1 MTTMCSSKLI
11 SKYGYQEI
19 LRPVLD
25 DLKQLETE
33 GIYVKFDNC
42 VHQFYGILT
51 MVVADNLAAS
61 TLGGF
66 FSAISVPCN
75 VFVVLVT
82 AAKKKEQVRDMTIMY

>member
-1 MTTMCSSKLI
+1 MCSSKLI
-11 SKYGYQEI
+11 SKYGCQEI

-25 DLKQLETE
+25 DLKKLETE

-42 VHQFYGILT
+42 VHQFYGTLT

-66 FSAISVPCN
+66 FSAISVPST
-75 VFVVLVT
+75 FLSFL
-82 AAKKKEQVRDMTIMY
+82 